1 MIRKEGGKEWREIQN
16 YSGKMEN
23 KRKMSKGEIKRQEEK
38 AIKEVSMKRE
48 KMKMNV
54 TEPSLLAL
62 RIF

>member
-1 MIRKEGGKEWREIQN
+1 
-16 YSGKMEN
+16 MEN